1 MSALDQSSGHDLS
14 STTPLSDGHLVQHA
28 EGCYNLHMLEFKI
41 LGPLDVS
48 SDQGPL
54 KLGGSKQRALL
65 TILLVNAG
73 RVVPTDTLVDQLWG
87 ERPPRTAVTS
97 LQNFLSQLRKLLGAD
112 AVATKA
118 PGYVLRVEPHQIDAF
133 RFERMV
139 DQARALEPVERSRK
153 LQEALALWRGP
164 PLADFTFEPFA
175 QAEIRRLEG
184 LHASALEE
192 RIDADLECGR
202 HSELIGELEAL
213 VAAHPLREGLR
224 AQLMLALYRSGRQ
237 AESLQLYHDTRRALV
252 EELGVE
258 PGRSLQELFS
268 QLLRQDP
275 ALELGGVLQVDS
287 ADDHLEAVV
296 KALVTGR
303 LVIMLG
309 PGVNS
314 TAEPIENG
322 DGLPKRDQLTA
333 RLAEAFGCPPEQAG
347 ELTKVA
353 QYAAV
358 TRGVGPLYDEVH
370 ALLDCDQA
378 PGPVHGFLAEL
389 AALSSEWGTPQP
401 IIVSTNYDRA
411 VERAFADANEELDV
425 VTYMSIGRDRGRFVD
440 RSADGRLN
448 VITAPNA
455 YADVPVESR
464 TVLLKIH
471 GEVDLEPARDAES
484 FVISEDD
491 YIAYLAETGISGVLP
506 VRLAARLR
514 RSHFLFLGYGL
525 VDWSFRVFLHRLW
538 PDEQP
543 AYRSWAVHPD
553 PDALEREFWRRRAI
567 ELVDLSLEQEVD
579 RLRVRAQAE
588 AAPVGAL

>member
-1 MSALDQSSGHDLS
+1 
-14 STTPLSDGHLVQHA
+14 
-28 EGCYNLHMLEFKI
+28 MLEFKI

-65 TILLVNAG
+65 AALLLNAG
-73 RVVPTDTLVDQLWG
+73 RVVSTDALVDQLWG

-97 LQNFLSQLRKLLGAD
+97 LQNFLSHLRKLLGAD

-118 PGYVLRVEPHQIDAF
+118 PGYVLRVEPNQIDAF
-133 RFERMV
+133 RFEQAV
-139 DQARALEPVERSRK
+139 DQARGLEPEERSRR
-153 LQEALALWRGP
+153 LQAALALWRGP

-192 RIDADLECGR
+192 RIAADLECGR
-202 HSELIGELEAL
+202 HSELIGELESL
-213 VAAHPLREGLR
+213 VDEHPLREGLR

-275 ALELGGVLQVDS
+275 ALELGGASNAALD
-287 ADDHLEAVV
+287 DDHLDAVIR
-296 KALVTGR
+296 ALSAGR

-309 PGVNS
+309 PGVNAS
-314 TAEPIENG
+314 SSMQVENG
-322 DGLPKRDQLTA
+322 DGIPKRDQLAA
-333 RLAEAFGCPPEQAG
+333 RLAEAFGCPPQYAG

-353 QYAAV
+353 QYAAI
-358 TRGVGPLYDEVH
+358 TRGVGPLYDELH
-370 ALLDCDQA
+370 ALLDCDQT
-378 PGPVHGFLAEL
+378 PGAVHGFLAEL
-389 AALSSEWGTPQP
+389 AALSRECGTPQP
-401 IIVSTNYDRA
+401 IIVTTNYDRS
-411 VERAFADANEELDV
+411 VERAFADAGEGIDV
-425 VTYMSIGRDRGRFVD
+425 VTYMSIGRDRGRFVH
-440 RSADGRLN
+440 RSADGEVH

-455 YADVPVESR
+455 YAAVPVDVRS
-464 TVLLKIH
+464 VLLKVH
-471 GEVDLEPARDAES
+471 GEVDLEPARDGES
-484 FVISEDD
+484 FVVSEDD

-506 VRLAARLR
+506 VTLAARLR

-543 AYRSWAVHPD
+543 AYRSWAVQQD
-553 PDALEREFWRRRAI
+553 PGSLEREFWRRRAI
-567 ELVDLSLEQEVD
+567 ELVDLPLEQEVD
-579 RLRVRAQAE
+579 RLRIRAQAE
-588 AAPVGAL
+588 QVPVVAS